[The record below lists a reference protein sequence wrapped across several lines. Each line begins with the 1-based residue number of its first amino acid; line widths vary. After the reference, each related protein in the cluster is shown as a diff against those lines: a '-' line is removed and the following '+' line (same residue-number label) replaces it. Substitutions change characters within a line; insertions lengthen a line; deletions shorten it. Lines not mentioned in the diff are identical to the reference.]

1 MDEITGDAGRGE
13 KEFMKVSRCRSCGAE
28 IIWIKTQTGKSMPV
42 DSERIYYTPKTNG
55 LLKLVTPDGRVISA
69 EPDPSST
76 VWAYVSHFATCPYA
90 DRHRK

>member
-1 MDEITGDAGRGE
+1 
-13 KEFMKVSRCRSCGAE
+13 
-28 IIWIKTQTGKSMPV
+28 MPV

-76 VWAYVSHFATCPYA
+76 VWGYVSHFATCPYA